1 MKRTKAIVL
10 FSGGLD
16 SILATKMMQEQKV
29 EPICICF
36 KSPFFSCE
44 KAKKYFKQLKIKK
57 PLKII
62 KLGKDYIEL
71 IKKPKYGYGS
81 ALNPCIDCRI
91 FMLKK
96 AKQIM
101 KKEKADFVVT
111 GEVLNERPMSQTKNN
126 LILIEKES
134 GLQGKILRPLSAKLL
149 QETEAEKKG
158 FVDRSKLLSIHER
171 QRKIQIALAKKYK
184 ISYPTP
190 AGGCLLCEKLFGKKL
205 KDLFKNKK
213 KIESRDIELLKLGRH
228 FHYKKSRIIVGR
240 NEKEN
245 KKLMVLAKD
254 RLIFEVKNWPSPIT
268 IIKGKPNK
276 KAIEIAA
283 SLTIS
288 HSDAKNKKNVTVLYG
303 KGKLDKLIK
312 ASSLSKK
319 KIDSLR
325 V

>member
-1 MKRTKAIVL
+1 MESGIEDIPAYKISVIKGVLSITSIIRTAIIAL
-10 FSGGLD
+10 TL
-16 SILATKMMQEQKV
+16 
-29 EPICICF
+29 
-36 KSPFFSCE
+36 
-44 KAKKYFKQLKIKK
+44 

-62 KLGKDYIEL
+62 KLGKDYIEV

-96 AKQIM
+96 AKQMM

-158 FVDRSKLLSIHER
+158 FVDRNKLLSINGR
-171 QRKIQIALAKKYK
+171 QRKIQMSFAKKFK

-228 FHYKKSRIIVGR
+228 FHYKKNRIIVGR

-254 RLIFEVKNWPSPIT
+254 NLIFEVKNWPSPIT
-268 IIKGKPNK
+268 ILKGKPNK

-288 HSDAKNKKNVTVLYG
+288 HSDAKNKKNVVVLYG